1 MNTKKPSGQ
10 GNMEYALILLLIAVA
25 AIMIMQITGVS
36 VESVFCRVA
45 GGLGAKNCGS
55 STICQDDFTDLSGSL
70 VKSGTWTVSNG
81 QLCNSGGGGMVY
93 NKCSMGNGSLPTN
106 DYTAS
111 LNVANLTAGNG
122 YGIYFHATDTGSG
135 INGYAFQYDPG
146 LGGFVIRKW
155 VNGSEIFN
163 PVLAVAYVSN
173 YNWYSQP
180 HNLTVKVVGN
190 TFIGYVD
197 GQQVLSGTDPN
208 NTYPTGGSAI
218 RTWDSTNLC
227 VDQFSLS
234 PNTP

>member
-111 LNVANLTAGNG
+111 LNVANLTAGNKG
-122 YGIYFHATDTGSG
+122 
-135 INGYAFQYDPG
+135 Q
-146 LGGFVIRKW
+146 RKAMAKLCTW
-155 VNGSEIFN
+155 LDIDWRDFPPPAPETI
-163 PVLAVAYVSN
+163 P
-173 YNWYSQP
+173 Q
-180 HNLTVKVVGN
+180 
-190 TFIGYVD
+190 
-197 GQQVLSGTDPN
+197 
-208 NTYPTGGSAI
+208 AI
-218 RTWDSTNLC
+218 A
-227 VDQFSLS
+227 
-234 PNTP
+234 